1 MRKFIQKDYNDL
13 VEAPE
18 KRMKQFQKYLPKPD
32 KEIMIKSPEYGW
44 EFICGSVESYKQG
57 IDGVVQEWKL
67 YVTDWQLDLSKI
79 HSPISLWY
87 GDKDKMAP
95 QYRGAYYNNAL
106 PNSTLKLIEDEGHF
120 SLIRNHLEDILQ
132 GLVVKEGEK

>member
-1 MRKFIQKDYNDL
+1 
-13 VEAPE
+13 
-18 KRMKQFQKYLPKPD
+18 
-32 KEIMIKSPEYGW
+32 
-44 EFICGSVESYKQG
+44 
-57 IDGVVQEWKL
+57 
-67 YVTDWQLDLSKI
+67 
-79 HSPISLWY
+79 
-87 GDKDKMAP
+87 MAP